1 MTYHVAAEFTDA
13 TQAAQL
19 RAFIV
24 ANGGRVRNE
33 FSRTRLEDLNDPRV
47 IRGWRT
53 RVHGVPVYLAIG
65 GAIINNL
72 PGGSWVMASELHTTS
87 EGKTYIRHN
96 GADIPGCRGWS
107 LAINFDTPRISDPV
121 PVINTDT
128 WPLDTTTSQEVINA
142 MAAVGM
148 MGSIPSK
155 IFREMRQILD
165 GKSNRERPYIM
176 LLSKEPLE
184 KWGLRNRLE
193 RARKALREFER
204 KKEELAELEREERK
218 WADKI

>member
-1 MTYHVAAEFTDA
+1 MTYHLALQFPDA
-13 TQAAQL
+13 TQAAQVK
-19 RAFIV
+19 AFIT
-24 ANGGRVRNE
+24 AQGGHVRSE

-47 IRGWRT
+47 IRGWRA
-53 RVHGVPVYLAIG
+53 RVHGVPVYLAVG
-65 GAIINNL
+65 GPIIANL
-72 PGGSWVMASELHTTS
+72 PGGSWVMASELHTTA
-87 EGKTYIRHN
+87 EGKVYIRHD

-155 IFREMRQILD
+155 IFREMRQIRD
-165 GKSNRERPYIM
+165 EKSNRERPYVM
-176 LLSKEPLE
+176 LDSKLPLE

-193 RARKALREFER
+193 RAKTALREAER
-204 KKEELAELEREERK
+204 KKAELAELERTEN
-218 WADKI
+218 